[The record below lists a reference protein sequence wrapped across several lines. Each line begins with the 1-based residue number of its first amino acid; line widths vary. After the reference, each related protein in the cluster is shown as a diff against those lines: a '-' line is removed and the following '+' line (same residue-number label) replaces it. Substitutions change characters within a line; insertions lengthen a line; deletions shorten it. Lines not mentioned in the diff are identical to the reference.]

1 MATAAQSPIT
11 IGEEC
16 FKALKTLV
24 EGGTAEDVDVPC
36 FLISQDNID
45 EYDINPVALSTDSKA

>member
-45 EYDINPVALSTDSKA
+45 EYDITQWH